1 MAQATLLV
9 VLVLEPVLTGLFDMD
24 PLIWAALISLA
35 VLVSV
40 ALVILVVKLCCPR
53 FFCPCGG
60 ECHYSFITSDDLL
73 YTVEPKRQDDVEGGA
88 SNRVEPK
95 EQSRPA
101 NSNKNLSSASVIHG
115 ARILTTT
122 AAKTQE
128 PRKTPT
134 TAAGASSSVVFQ
146 HRKPPTASTSVASE
160 PKKTPTTG
168 ALTSVSVSGP
178 PDQTVSSAPVRSV
191 QPQPAQIPSELHSR
205 LFDEEIRLSRLLDQE
220 TLISWAVEASNPQS
234 ILPTLTLHTPTAPLD
249 DGARGGLPDH
259 GEPQACVLDHRSGKD
274 ETAAINLT
282 FEEQIEV
289 AIRRSAK
296 SSSTPLFSIIS
307 PSSSSCSSYL
317 PEPKPKP
324 GDLRLIVID
333 GPNVA
338 WARGFRLNCSAKR
351 LEIAYKFFR
360 EKGHDVAI
368 FLPRKMFTCARPED
382 QVILTALEEKEV
394 LFIVQDLAYDDLMII
409 EYANQK
415 KGIIISN
422 DKYREILETHPE
434 WEDQILNRTLQFTW
448 AIDSFMIAN
457 DPFGRNGPSLDQIL
471 HH

>member
-1 MAQATLLV
+1 
-9 VLVLEPVLTGLFDMD
+9 MD
-24 PLIWAALISLA
+24 PLIWTALISLA
-35 VLVSV
+35 VLLSV
-40 ALVILVVKLCCPR
+40 AFVILVVKLCCPHL
-53 FFCPCGG
+53 FCPCGG

-73 YTVEPKRQDDVEGGA
+73 YTVEPKRRDDVEGGA

-115 ARILTTT
+115 ARILTNT
-122 AAKTQE
+122 AGSTQE
-128 PRKTPT
+128 PRKIPT
-134 TAAGASSSVVFQ
+134 TAASSSVVFQ
-146 HRKPPTASTSVASE
+146 HRKPHTASTSVASE

-168 ALTSVSVSGP
+168 ASTSLVVSGP
-178 PDQTVSSAPVRSV
+178 PDQTVSSAPVCFGE
-191 QPQPAQIPSELHSR
+191 PQPAKIPSELHSR

-220 TLISWAVEASNPQS
+220 TLISWAVEASNPPA
-234 ILPTLTLHTPTAPLD
+234 ILPILHTPTAPLD

-259 GEPQACVLDHRSGKD
+259 GEPQACVLDHRSGKE

-289 AIRRSAK
+289 AIRRSAE

-307 PSSSSCSSYL
+307 PSSSSCSSYI
-317 PEPKPKP
+317 PNPSPASEPKP

-360 EKGHDVAI
+360 EKGHNVAI
-368 FLPRKMFTCARPED
+368 FLPRKMFTCARLED
-382 QVILTALEEKEV
+382 QVILTALEEKEA

-448 AIDSFMIAN
+448 AIDTFIIAT